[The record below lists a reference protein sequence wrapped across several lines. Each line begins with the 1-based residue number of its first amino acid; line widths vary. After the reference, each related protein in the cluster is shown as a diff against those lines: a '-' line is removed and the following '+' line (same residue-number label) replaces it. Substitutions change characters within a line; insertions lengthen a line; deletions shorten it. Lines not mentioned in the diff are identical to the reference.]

1 MRDPKEQEM
10 LLEAFVLSN
19 RIDRARIALDLP
31 EMKDTQRLSEIL
43 DYLVS
48 RDDVE
53 EYLRKLFNKE
63 DEFIESLTPSER
75 TIYFMAQEGDWPYDD

>member
-19 RIDRARIALDLP
+19 RIDRARIAIDLP

-43 DYLVS
+43 DHLVS
-48 RDDVE
+48 RD
-53 EYLRKLFNKE
+53 
-63 DEFIESLTPSER
+63 ER
-75 TIYFMAQEGDWPYDD
+75 EAWLDHVHAQ

>member
-19 RIDRARIALDLP
+19 RIDRARIAIDLP
-31 EMKDTQRLSEIL
+31 ETKDTQRLSEIL

-53 EYLRKLFNKE
+53 EHFRKVSKKE

-75 TIYFMAQEGDWPYDD
+75 TFYFMAQEGGWPYDD

>member
-48 RDDVE
+48 RD
-53 EYLRKLFNKE
+53 
-63 DEFIESLTPSER
+63 ER
-75 TIYFMAQEGDWPYDD
+75 EAWLDHVHAQ